1 MSKEFSLNVTSRG
14 NFGRGPSRRLRRL
27 EGLLPGII
35 YGGAEAPQPI
45 IITLK
50 ELVKNLEI
58 EAFYSHILTL
68 NVDGKPNKVIIKALQ
83 RHPATSIPLHAD
95 FQRIDSTHI
104 INMRVPL
111 HFINEDKCVGVKT
124 KGGVINHLA
133 KEVEVACLPQN
144 LPEFIEVDL
153 ENITVGQSIHL
164 SELKLSAGIE
174 IPALAQGEDHNM
186 AVVTVTMPRGTT
198 EEAAPATE
206 AKK

>member
-68 NVDGKPNKVIIKALQ
+68 NVDGKPNKVIIKAVDMPSLNSYIG
-83 RHPATSIPLHAD
+83 PKWNALIPVLYLGL
-95 FQRIDSTHI
+95 F
-104 INMRVPL
+104 
-111 HFINEDKCVGVKT
+111 FIG
-124 KGGVINHLA
+124 
-133 KEVEVACLPQN
+133 
-144 LPEFIEVDL
+144 
-153 ENITVGQSIHL
+153 IHL
-164 SELKLSAGIE
+164 CHLIV
-174 IPALAQGEDHNM
+174 HC
-186 AVVTVTMPRGTT
+186 VTPKSQNVRNPNCLLHLGTSR
-198 EEAAPATE
+198 
-206 AKK
+206 KYLIFFQLD